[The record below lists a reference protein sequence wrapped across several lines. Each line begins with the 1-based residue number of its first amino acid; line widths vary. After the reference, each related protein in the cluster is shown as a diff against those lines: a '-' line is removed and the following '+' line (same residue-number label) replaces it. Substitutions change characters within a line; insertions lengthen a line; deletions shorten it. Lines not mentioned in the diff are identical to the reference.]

1 MMDPMQ
7 ITLTCACGQKHAVPN
22 EAGAQ
27 FACSACGKALT
38 VPAMGVLATA
48 KPKPNSHSPPAA
60 VAYKSTSRNLGLA
73 LIAAAIFI
81 FMCIGI
87 GWRFWIGLDDTPT
100 EEAKIVRNEV
110 PPKKAPDPP
119 SPPKDQAPPVPVPP
133 PRADRDKEA
142 FVELERILF
151 DSYEELVLNKAKTPP
166 KPPSSVMD
174 PVPQVGELPN
184 PFLLKPIDTE
194 PAPKVVEKRP
204 PNVIDPIQL
213 VWKLK
218 ADDTFY
224 QELVVLQKPT
234 FKVPPGIVVQSVLQY
249 RIVSRFTVKKRNEDG
264 SLVVEQKIESANL
277 LQADDLTKSA
287 VAGAVMQMKG
297 TTYTLH
303 LSPAMDVTKFEGKAG
318 DPKLTP
324 VAGGMGMQ
332 MTSLVDRDGW
342 KELAQATFFQMDRPL
357 KVKDRW
363 QKPMTHNWGA
373 LGAWSG
379 QITYLYFGKQ
389 DNFHKV
395 GYQLN
400 LAYKAP
406 GAGAVGMMKI
416 NGATFQP
423 PQAEGMLLFDSVK
436 GRTVA
441 AEERFRVRGLIS
453 VNLFGQNT
461 QIEVEED
468 QHFQIRIHDKLVQ

>member
-1 MMDPMQ
+1 
-7 ITLTCACGQKHAVPN
+7 
-22 EAGAQ
+22 
-27 FACSACGKALT
+27 
-38 VPAMGVLATA
+38 
-48 KPKPNSHSPPAA
+48 
-60 VAYKSTSRNLGLA
+60 
-73 LIAAAIFI
+73 
-81 FMCIGI
+81 
-87 GWRFWIGLDDTPT
+87 
-100 EEAKIVRNEV
+100 
-110 PPKKAPDPP
+110 
-119 SPPKDQAPPVPVPP
+119 
-133 PRADRDKEA
+133 
-142 FVELERILF
+142 
-151 DSYEELVLNKAKTPP
+151 
-166 KPPSSVMD
+166 
-174 PVPQVGELPN
+174 
-184 PFLLKPIDTE
+184 
-194 PAPKVVEKRP
+194 
-204 PNVIDPIQL
+204 
-213 VWKLK
+213 
-218 ADDTFY
+218 
-224 QELVVLQKPT
+224 
-234 FKVPPGIVVQSVLQY
+234 
-249 RIVSRFTVKKRNEDG
+249 
-264 SLVVEQKIESANL
+264 
-277 LQADDLTKSA
+277 
-287 VAGAVMQMKG
+287 
-297 TTYTLH
+297 
-303 LSPAMDVTKFEGKAG
+303 
-318 DPKLTP
+318 LTP